1 MNQLPLSRNV
11 DARKLEQLFEQS
23 ESCTNGYFLLAML
36 NIINEDGQLNV
47 STRDLFA
54 EVMAESWHALRF
66 TDLQFQKK
74 DCIVEISELIK
85 PLILKYEKSGNL
97 RKVDIVEFLQD
108 EESPII
114 DKAINLFRSETFLDI
129 LRPWIPNQTF
139 SRQVEKLSQS
149 YENGCLYAI
158 KDGELR
164 LNHKWVSYLK
174 SNIDEVKQYVLDAIK
189 RYFPSTKE
197 IIEDYNISSSAFDY
211 YNALRNGEVEYVP
224 ITQAKVGTLLSLDVM
239 RKVEGAYNDFFIVK
253 YNEWLLKID
262 VSKNYGK
269 DTPKTVL
276 CRIESMGSDRKP
288 HLELYHFAEKDNI
301 FERTEFRNVINE
313 EEAVVNGPEEDSE
326 EYEAEVVEDDVEV
339 EERTM
344 TEEELALF
352 QKLHDSRVHDWET
365 FRKKAYKGIWAGIIE
380 KYPDSAHFIY
390 ELLQNADD
398 VQATKVHIVLFKD
411 FLIFKHNGKIHFDIT
426 DPDDESKLGHI
437 NSITGIG
444 DSTKSS
450 EELSE
455 NKIGKF
461 GVGFK
466 AVFQYT
472 DAPQVYDDVFRF
484 RIDNYIVPTLLDDDH
499 ELRKPGETLFCIPF
513 KNAPQNFKDIL
524 TKLSRLD
531 NPILFLNHI
540 KTVSWEDASTIYKPI
555 TYVYNKTITEEF
567 KRGNISC
574 QRVTVVNNNKR
585 NELWLFNRSV
595 YLGSNGSHNIAVG
608 YYLTED
614 GESIMTTVKPNA
626 HCFFPTKESFGSCFI
641 SHAPFQLVDSRQ
653 NIKNN
658 TELNSNL
665 VNHIVHLAAD
675 ALVLLRDI
683 GIHLGKRYINE
694 NLFDIVKP
702 KYKYDLGYGHP
713 KDTNLINNDAFNE
726 VAIEVIE
733 RNALL
738 LSRGNEYLFPS
749 QAFIPAPLS
758 LYDLLNTTQ
767 VNQLYEDNDDAVDF
781 INRKILDKNSKDIL
795 IQLKVNQ
802 FTGSDL
808 ANKLTESF
816 QKKQPEEW
824 IFKLYTFLRN
834 EVKGLWSFN
843 AARKN
848 TEQELPFR
856 KAPIILTTEE
866 RWVAPYA
873 GDRINVF
880 YPSSAAEGEYNF
892 VHARILS
899 NKIAHEFLNELGVK
913 EPDKKDYIYNVILP
927 YYSGTTIPVT
937 REENVEHLRILYDY
951 YYNAATLEERDLLI
965 AKIKKSNILVVNST
979 DGKSYYTTPDNTY
992 YTNSFL
998 AKFYEGEKDIYFLQN
1013 DQYKSLLHGKDGFRE
1028 FLHVLGVT
1036 GNPRIISTT
1045 KYEEKGTYGIHDIQW
1060 LSQKRQDY
1068 IKSIADKNFNRR
1080 TASRIND
1087 HTVKYLANALN
1098 RIRRDK
1104 DQNMTSSIFKW
1115 LVNRIEVIDKFKL
1128 AKIEYRYREWYYLQC
1143 DSDFIDVLK
1152 NTPWIVVNS
1161 GNVKSPLQITQEELA
1176 KTPYVQDVRDISSVY
1191 SILGI
1196 TRAEKTLADYN
1207 IQDAQLLQNEELA
1220 KALRA
1225 NGITNLK
1232 QLGKML
1238 QLAAKQQQQE
1248 QKAEEK
1254 AKKREE
1260 ERKAKDEA
1268 ESFDRKELEKVT
1280 ANEMFGDSNNLQP
1293 ENTPLQKPKTEASA
1307 ERQQKIQDLIE
1318 SQKEE
1323 AEKQSKQAELRDIV
1337 DEAER
1342 YSKEWFDTLLQ
1353 LEYGASS
1360 EEQSS
1365 RSNNGVCI
1373 SFSSVMQERGSKR
1386 ILILKNPSRSIPMDV
1401 EDIGGIDIHF
1411 SFAHKEEISMTFEVA
1426 NVRDYTLHVKARG
1439 NDAEKMTQI
1448 DWSQCVKAEIN
1459 ISKPIDLIGRLRN
1472 AFNALDL
1479 PAGFNLKQNIRQDIK
1494 FVFGPPGTGKTTN
1507 LAKKICSLMDKNPEC
1522 KILVLT
1528 PTNKACDVL
1537 TRRIDEIFI
1546 DNADDNEKMSPIW
1559 LHRFVATGD
1568 EYLEDNG
1575 FVVERHSECMFD
1587 DQSCVISTIA
1597 RLSFDGFNEGK
1608 LSDWNWDYVFIDEAS
1623 MIPLAQT
1630 IYAIYKFEQSQIFI
1644 AGDPLQIPPI
1654 VREAQ
1659 WKDENIYT
1667 MIHLDRFQNPQT
1679 EPCQFEIE
1687 NLTTQY
1693 RSIPAIGEVFSKYSY
1708 NGLLKHHRTN
1718 DEQFELKIKDF
1729 PMKAINFV
1737 PFKVDRFHSIFSA
1750 KKLDGSNVHV
1760 YSVLLMTEITR
1771 YIVSQYAKD
1780 KKARVLR
1787 IGIICPYA
1795 PQAQMIERLI
1805 EQYTD
1810 LPSNVEINVG
1820 TIHGFQGDECE
1831 IVFCVFNPPTGLK
1844 GAADRIFL
1852 NKQHIINVGISRAK
1866 DYLFLLLPHKDT
1878 DGFANLREIINV
1890 GKIASADH
1898 SHLNMM
1904 TCDEVERIIFGKPFY
1919 IENNT
1924 FLTSHQMAN
1933 VYSQASMRYEVRID
1947 DNSVDIQ
1954 IGNE

>member
-1 MNQLPLSRNV
+1 MNQLPSSRNV
-11 DARKLEQLFEQS
+11 DAQRLAQVLEQS
-23 ESCTNGYFLLAML
+23 ESCINCYFILGLL
-36 NIINEDGQLNV
+36 NIINEDSQLDIPA
-47 STRDLFA
+47 RDLFA
-54 EVMAESWHALRF
+54 EVVAESWHALRF
-66 TDLQFQKK
+66 TNLQFKEK
-74 DCIVEISELIK
+74 DCIIEISELIK
-85 PLILKYEKSGNL
+85 PLVLKYETSGNL

-108 EESPII
+108 EDSPII
-114 DKAINLFRSETFLDI
+114 EKALNVFRCETFLEI

-149 YENGCLYAI
+149 FENGCLYAI
-158 KDGELR
+158 KDGDLR
-164 LNHKWVSYLK
+164 LNHKWVSYFK
-174 SNIDEVKQYVLDAIK
+174 SNIDNVKQYVLNAIK
-189 RYFPSTKE
+189 RYFPATE
-197 IIEDYNISSSAFDY
+197 EAIEDYNVSSSAFDY
-211 YNALRNGEVEYVP
+211 YDALRNGEVEYVP
-224 ITQAKVGTLLSLDVM
+224 ITQARVGTLLSLDVI
-239 RKVEGAYNDFFIVK
+239 RKVEGAYSDFFLVK
-253 YNEWLLKID
+253 YSDWLLKID
-262 VSKNYGK
+262 VPKNYGK
-269 DTPKTVL
+269 DTPKAVL

-288 HLELYHFAEKDNI
+288 YLELYQFNEGSNG
-301 FERTEFRNVINE
+301 FENEEFRNEIVNVETNVNRIE
-313 EEAVVNGPEEDSE
+313 EDMTDYVEEAAIDET
-326 EYEAEVVEDDVEV
+326 EVVERKMSDD
-339 EERTM
+339 
-344 TEEELALF
+344 ELHLF

-398 VQATKVHIVLFKD
+398 VQATKVHIMLFKD

-484 RIDNYIVPTLLDDDH
+484 RIDNYIVPTLLEQDH

-555 TYVYNKTITEEF
+555 TYVYNKTITEEI
-567 KRGNISC
+567 KQGNVTC

-595 YLGSNGSHNIAVG
+595 YLGSNGSHNVVVG

-614 GESIMTTVKPNA
+614 GESVMTTVKPNA

-675 ALVLLRDI
+675 ALVFLRDI
-683 GIHLGKRYINE
+683 GLNLGKHYITE

-702 KYKYDLGYGHP
+702 QHKYDLGYGHP

-733 RNALL
+733 NNALL
-738 LSRGNEYLFPS
+738 LSRDGEYLQPH

-758 LYDLLNTTQ
+758 LYELINTTQ
-767 VNQLYEDNDDAVDF
+767 INQLHEDKSFAVGF
-781 INRKILDKNSKDIL
+781 ISRKILDKNSKEIL
-795 IQLKVNQ
+795 SLLNVEQ
-802 FTGSDL
+802 FTGTDL
-808 ANKLTESF
+808 AKSITEKF
-816 QKKQPEEW
+816 QKEQPEDW

-834 EVKGLWSFN
+834 EAKGLWSFN
-843 AARKN
+843 LARRN
-848 TEQELPFR
+848 IEQELPFR
-856 KAPIILTTEE
+856 KTPIILTTEE

-873 GDRINVF
+873 GERINVF
-880 YPSSAAEGEYNF
+880 YPSTATEGEYNF
-892 VHARILS
+892 VHSRLLS
-899 NKIAHEFLNELGVK
+899 NKIAKEFLNELGVK
-913 EPDKKDYIYNVILP
+913 EPDKKDYIYNVIIPSYQQYQINCSREDNLNHVQVLCN
-927 YYSGTTIPVT
+927 YYHEAP
-937 REENVEHLRILYDY
+937 REEADSLITKLMSCCFLLSRTKSGSNHYTVPRITFKESEFLTKFYDSKKDTYFINEEHYKPLLK
-951 YYNAATLEERDLLI
+951 EQKERF
-965 AKIKKSNILVVNST
+965 KR
-979 DGKSYYTTPDNTY
+979 
-992 YTNSFL
+992 FL
-998 AKFYEGEKDIYFLQN
+998 AA
-1013 DQYKSLLHGKDGFRE
+1013 
-1028 FLHVLGVT
+1028 LGVLSF
-1036 GNPRIISTT
+1036 PRVIQRPHDAT
-1045 KYEEKGTYGIHDIQW
+1045 KDNYGIYDIEYLNKAQQQQ
-1060 LSQKRQDY
+1060 LQQNANGHFTS
-1068 IKSIADKNFNRR
+1068 R
-1080 TASRIND
+1080 TASRFSDFDVDCILKFFE
-1087 HTVKYLANALN
+1087 T
-1098 RIRRDK
+1098 IRATHNQELTLDVF
-1104 DQNMTSSIFKW
+1104 NW
-1115 LVNRIEVIDKFKL
+1115 LLECQELFEKFSRIEFNYKYHK
-1128 AKIEYRYREWYYLQC
+1128 WYIVYC
-1143 DSDFIDVLK
+1143 DSTLYYNLK
-1152 NTPWIVVNS
+1152 NAKWIVLNN
-1161 GNVKSPLQITQEELA
+1161 GKVKSPLEVSQEELA
-1176 KTPYVQDVRDISSVY
+1176 ESVY
-1191 SILGI
+1191 IELCPEIEKLYGFLNIAKSEKSLSDFNISDSILLEKEVMANKLIAAGI
-1196 TRAEKTLADYN
+1196 TGKRLDKLIAKFLQEEIEEAAAE
-1207 IQDAQLLQNEELA
+1207 A
-1220 KALRA
+1220 KA
-1225 NGITNLK
+1225 K
-1232 QLGKML
+1232 QK
-1238 QLAAKQQQQE
+1238 
-1248 QKAEEK
+1248 
-1254 AKKREE
+1254 E
-1260 ERKAKDEA
+1260 ERKAKQVEEQD
-1268 ESFDRKELEKVT
+1268 SFDRKELEKIT
-1280 ANEMFGDSNNLQP
+1280 ANDMFGDGNVQRQEP
-1293 ENTPLQKPKTEASA
+1293 AQLQKPKTEASA

-1373 SFSSVMQERGSKR
+1373 CFSSVMQERGSKR

-1472 AFNALDL
+1472 AFNALEL

-1522 KILVLT
+1522 KILVLA

-1537 TRRIDEIFI
+1537 TRRIDEIYI
-1546 DNADDNEKMSPIW
+1546 DNADDIDKMSPIW

-1568 EYLEDNG
+1568 EYIEDNG

-1608 LSDWNWDYVFIDEAS
+1608 LSEWNWDYVFIDEAS

-1630 IYAIYKFEQSQIFI
+1630 IYAIYRFKQSHIFI

-1654 VREAQ
+1654 VRETQ

-1693 RSIPAIGEVFSKYSY
+1693 RSIPAIGEIFSKYCY
-1708 NGLLKHHRTN
+1708 NGLLKHHRAN

-1737 PFKVDRFHSIFSA
+1737 PFKVDRYHSIFSA

-1947 DNSVDIQ
+1947 DNSVDFQ